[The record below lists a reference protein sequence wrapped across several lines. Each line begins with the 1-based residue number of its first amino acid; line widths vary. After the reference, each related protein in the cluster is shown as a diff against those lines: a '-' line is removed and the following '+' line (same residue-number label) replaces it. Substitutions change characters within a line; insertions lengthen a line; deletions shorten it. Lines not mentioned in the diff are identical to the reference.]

1 MAEVIVF
8 AFDKCYRNPQRS
20 INYECSKKQIK
31 LCLYLLMQIQE
42 KRVLAFH
49 ITHNLRNYARQRD
62 CSQPHS
68 RSHQGG
74 SMSVTEAQKEIIRD
88 TFSRLK
94 GNTDAF
100 AATFYNRLFELDPS
114 LRRLFKANI
123 DEQGKKLMQ
132 ILGVAVSSLNDLSAI
147 VPAVQAL
154 GTRHIKYGV
163 QQEHYATVG
172 IALVWTLEQYLKTD
186 FTLEVQDAWI
196 AVYTLLADVAISHAY
211 QPVAEF

>member
-1 MAEVIVF
+1 MRDNGIALSRF
-8 AFDKCYRNPQRS
+8 
-20 INYECSKKQIK
+20 
-31 LCLYLLMQIQE
+31 
-42 KRVLAFH
+42 LAA
-49 ITHNLRNYARQRD
+49 N
-62 CSQPHS
+62 
-68 RSHQGG
+68 QGG
-74 SMSVTEAQKEIIRD
+74 SMSVTEVQKEIIRD

-100 AATFYNRLFELDPS
+100 ATTFYNRLFELDPS